1 MKKFFTAAILLFMTG
16 NAAAQEISPEVD
28 EGISSVKQRKLPFNV
43 EARTF
48 DAAPEFIFKYKD
60 FSVDYVHSRDDFNFV
75 KVKADRE
82 IFSLMGTGL
91 EWNVALNA
99 VDSRDKFYCLPS
111 VGINFY
117 MRIRPRMDIYLQFSG
132 LPLGRRA
139 HFTDFES
146 GIKYFPQKNFSISA
160 GWRHIDFKLRRG
172 GDVGDFALSGFFA
185 GVRYDF

>member
-1 MKKFFTAAILLFMTG
+1 MTLLFMTG

-28 EGISSVKQRKLPFNV
+28 EGIASVKQKKFSFNA

-48 DAAPEFIFKYKD
+48 DSSPEFILKYKN
-60 FSVDYVHSRDDFNFV
+60 FSADYVHSHDSEKFLKLKSD
-75 KVKADRE
+75 KE

-91 EWNVALNA
+91 EWNLALNT
-99 VDSRDKFYCLPS
+99 VNEHEKFYFLPS

-117 MRIRPRMDIYLQFSG
+117 MRIRPRLDIYLQFSG
-132 LPLGRRA
+132 FTFGRRA
-139 HFTDFES
+139 HFEDFES

-160 GWRHIDFKLRRG
+160 GWRRIDFKLRRG
-172 GDVGDFALSGFFA
+172 ADVGNFNKCGWFA